1 MQRFT
6 GRVAFITGAA
16 EGIGR
21 ATADRIVG
29 EGGSVAVTDIN
40 TEAAEQAARE
50 LAGAEGPGTA
60 IGLGCDVCDKP
71 SIDAAM
77 ARTVERFG
85 RLDVLVNNVGIDF
98 GGPFED
104 ISDDSWSAQVD
115 PTLHGAVRC
124 VQAALPYLLE
134 SEHAAVVAIA
144 SVNGMAA
151 IGGEAYS
158 AAKAGV
164 INLMMNLAIRYSP
177 VRLADGDAG
186 GRATGDAGYRAERR
200 PLPHGIRFN
209 TVSPGTVHTGAWDRR
224 GEAGAA
230 DLERMRQRYPTG
242 RVGQP
247 ADIAAA
253 VAFLASS
260 DAAWITGVNLPVD
273 GGLLAGPQFPQP
285 PYSARAGR

>member
-1 MQRFT
+1 MKRFT
-6 GRVAFITGAA
+6 GRAAFVTGAA

-21 ATADRIVG
+21 AIAERIVD

-40 TEAAEQAARE
+40 VGAAEQAARE
-50 LAGAEGPGTA
+50 LAAGNGPGTA
-60 IGLGCDVCDKP
+60 IGLGCDVCDRA
-71 SIDAAM
+71 SVEAAM
-77 ARTVERFG
+77 AQAADRFG
-85 RLDVLVNNVGIDF
+85 GIDVLVNNVGIDL

-104 ISDDSWSAQVD
+104 ITDDTWTAQVD

-134 SEHAAVVAIA
+134 SEHAAVVAIS

-158 AAKAGV
+158 AAKAGI
-164 INLMMNLAIRYSP
+164 INLMTNLAVRYSP
-177 VRLADGDAG
+177 VRLAERAAAAERAAEDAG
-186 GRATGDAGYRAERR
+186 QE
-200 PLPHGIRFN
+200 LPHGIRFN
-209 TVSPGTVHTGAWDRR
+209 TVSPGTIHTGAWDRR

-230 DLERMRQRYPTG
+230 DLARMRRLYPAG

-260 DAAWITGVNLPVD
+260 DASWITGINLPVE
-273 GGLLAGPQFPQP
+273 GGLLASPQFPGFP
-285 PYSARAGR
+285 R